1 MFPDMS
7 VTQDGDI
14 SHTGKFALMRHP
26 YIELARF
33 AHDGL
38 FEDND
43 EAD

>member
-26 YIELARF
+26 YIELAQF